1 MRVNLSVAIV
11 YMVNNTAINNN
22 TNQTHHG
29 HDGPFAWT
37 EYDQGVILGMFFY
50 GYVLTQL
57 PGGRL
62 AELFGGKWLFGVG
75 VLVTAV
81 FTLLTPVAAKT
92 RHVYLLYAVRIIEGL
107 GEGVTFPAMLAMLA
121 RWSAPQ
127 ERSRFIKVKYDSCLT
142 LAFHA
147 QVHSLLL
154 CWLCIWY
161 CHLHACVWIPL

>member
-11 YMVNNTAINNN
+11 YMVNNTAINNI
-22 TNQTHHG
+22 TNHTQPS

-92 RHVYLLYAVRIIEGL
+92 SLYFLYAVRIIEGL

-127 ERSRFIKVKYDSCLT
+127 ERSR
-142 LAFHA
+142 
-147 QVHSLLL
+147 
-154 CWLCIWY
+154 
-161 CHLHACVWIPL
+161 